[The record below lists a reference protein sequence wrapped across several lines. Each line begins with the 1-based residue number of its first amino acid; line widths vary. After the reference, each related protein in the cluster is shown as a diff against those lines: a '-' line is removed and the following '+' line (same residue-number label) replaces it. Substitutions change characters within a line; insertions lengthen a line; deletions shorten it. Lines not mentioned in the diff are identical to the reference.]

1 MASSKAYLNFI
12 LGQLDALEG
21 LTYRAM
27 MGEYILYHKE
37 KIAAYICDD
46 QLLVKILPSTLA
58 LLPNAPQV
66 PPYEGAKPMLL
77 VEEVDDTAFLTDL
90 FNTMWEELPLPKP
103 KKRKLTP

>member
-1 MASSKAYLNFI
+1 M
-12 LGQLDALEG
+12 GQLDTLEG
-21 LTYRAM
+21 LTFRSM

-58 LLPNAPQV
+58 LLPDAPQV

-77 VEEVDDTAFLTDL
+77 VEEVDDACFLTTL
-90 FNTMWEELPLPKP
+90 FNTMWEELPMPKP